1 MLCYLAELVCP
12 AFITASHLGLL
23 LRVVPNFMPSS
34 LRRQITLVEVNMRC
48 TVRLTPLSV
57 VLIRLKVVTVNWF
70 VQLRHIGAATDLWQV
85 HARIVQ
91 LIFNLSL
98 FFFHILYFYVIYRIL
113 VLIAEARKDSL

>member
-1 MLCYLAELVCP
+1 MCP

-85 HARIVQ
+85 HACIV
-91 LIFNLSL
+91 
-98 FFFHILYFYVIYRIL
+98 
-113 VLIAEARKDSL
+113 